1 MRASCVC
8 VQSIVFAGVHA
19 CVYTIKRFTFSM
31 TLYSAFWSSLSLGVE
46 GSNRIQSHETHK
58 WIFELKRFLM
68 SQTAVTQRD
77 KPFQLK
83 NPLLLLMVPCDQR
96 PHILLELP
104 VVSVV

>member
-1 MRASCVC
+1 M
-8 VQSIVFAGVHA
+8 
-19 CVYTIKRFTFSM
+19 YTIKRFTLSM
-31 TLYSAFWSSLSLGVE
+31 TLYSLASLSLLGVE

-68 SQTAVTQRD
+68 SQNAVTQRD